1 MFSAYVV
8 VIALAAVANTFSAA
22 CDFVRYEQVAVGMR
36 QVGVPESWMTMLGV
50 FKVAGAFGLVL
61 GFAVPAIGVA
71 AAVGLVLFFV
81 AAILTHLRARDFSPS
96 LGYATMFLL
105 LAVNALVLRLATA

>member
-1 MFSAYVV
+1 
-8 VIALAAVANTFSAA
+8 
-22 CDFVRYEQVAVGMR
+22 
-36 QVGVPESWMTMLGV
+36 V

-96 LGYATMFLL
+96 LGLATGFLL
-105 LAVNALVLRLATA
+105 LAVVALVLGLATA